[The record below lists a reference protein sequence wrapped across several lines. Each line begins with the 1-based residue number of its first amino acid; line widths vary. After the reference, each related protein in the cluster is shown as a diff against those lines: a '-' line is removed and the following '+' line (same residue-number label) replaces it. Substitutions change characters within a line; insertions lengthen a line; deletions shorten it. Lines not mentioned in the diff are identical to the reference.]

1 MQNIKAYFKPAT
13 LAEALKLLRESPG
26 NGQWIAGGT
35 RIAVAKDPALD
46 FLVDITSCGL
56 NKIQETERQL
66 EIGACTTLEDL
77 NQSDLIHKFAS
88 GVLAETARWTGSMQL
103 RNSATVGGSIVTR
116 ADIALALI
124 ALDAQIVIVGDA
136 ERTVSLAEFYKN
148 NNKTLRKGEL
158 IKVCVLPGEFRKA
171 TGSALRLS
179 RTHQD
184 VSLVGVAAVL
194 FMNNGKCQKV
204 RLAVEPVIS
213 GMTRVPHA
221 EAMLE
226 GQAVTEDLINK
237 VVATVT
243 QEVQPVD
250 DYRASAAYRRKM
262 FGVYT
267 KRTLGNCV
275 SIIK

>member
-1 MQNIKAYFKPAT
+1 MRNIKTYFKPDT
-13 LAEALKLLRESPG
+13 LAEALKLLRESLG

-35 RIAVAKDPALD
+35 RVAVEKDPALD

-56 NKIQETERQL
+56 NKIQETNRQL

-77 NQSDLIHKFAS
+77 NQSALIHNFAS
-88 GVLAETARWTGSMQL
+88 GILAETARWTGSIQL
-103 RNSATVGGSIVTR
+103 RNSATVGGSIVTK

-136 ERTVSLAEFYKN
+136 ERTVSLAEFYEN
-148 NNKTLRKGEL
+148 NNPLRKGEL
-158 IKVCVLPGEFRKA
+158 IKACVLPGELRHA
-171 TGSALRLS
+171 TASALRLS

-194 FMNNGKCQKV
+194 LMQNGKCQQA
-204 RLAVEPVIS
+204 RLAVEPVVA
-213 GMTRVPHA
+213 GMARMPQA
-221 EAMLE
+221 EALLE
-226 GQAVTEDLINK
+226 GQCVTDELINK
-237 VVATVT
+237 VAETVA
-243 QEVQPVD
+243 QAVQPVD
-250 DYRASAAYRRKM
+250 DYRASAEYRRKM

-267 KRTLGNCV
+267 KRALRHCV